1 MPTINK
7 ALAIFAVLAFL
18 MPFVAISCN
27 GTVIPGTAISGARLA
42 QCAIS
47 SCTARDFYKG
57 AILGGMQSQGNNAGM
72 PALPEG
78 KSGSINGLGF
88 ALFAAMSALGAALV
102 LFLPGRVGQLLSGAA
117 SIACIVFLFLLRS
130 QVADVISS
138 QRISPTQAS
147 SGFTLQI
154 EFQFVSGFWL
164 CVAMSTVSAILAFRG
179 SKAAPTTVPV
189 APAYPRQGPI
199 PTPSLQNVSFASQS
213 GSSCPTC
220 GAANA
225 QENKFC
231 QSCGGPMAAGP
242 VAAQSLKSGA
252 AIFCATCATANL
264 VQNKF
269 CASCGVPLS

>member
-1 MPTINK
+1 MPAINK
-7 ALAIFAVLAFL
+7 AVAIFAVLAFL

-57 AILGGMQSQGNNAGM
+57 AILGGMQSPGNNAGI

-102 LFLPGRVGQLLSGAA
+102 LFLPGRAGQLLSGAA

-138 QRISPTQAS
+138 QSISPTRTS

-154 EFQFVSGFWL
+154 EFQFMSGFWL
-164 CVAMSTVSAILAFRG
+164 CMVMSTVSAILAFRG
-179 SKAAPTTVPV
+179 SKAAPASLPV
-189 APAYPRQGPI
+189 GRQGPI
-199 PTPSLQNVSFASQS
+199 ATPSLQNVSLASQS
-213 GSSCPTC
+213 GPSCPTC

-225 QENKFC
+225 QESKFC